1 MVRLNLR
8 DRLKKA
14 FYRLR
19 TETYE
24 EFFLEMKYDED
35 EDDPANM
42 VGSPD
47 QWEMHGDWQLDYA
60 QELGLEPDDRLL
72 DVGCGP
78 LRFGLTAID
87 YLDEGNY
94 VGFDISETAIQ
105 TAMDLLA
112 DHDLEDKRPTLFC
125 NKGYDVYF
133 NGDFQIVWAQSVLTH
148 VPPEHVE
155 AFFAMVANN
164 LGSDGRAMV
173 TFREA
178 DTIWESP
185 KGTGYQYP
193 IAWLQERLPDGL
205 TIERVDREAGHP
217 QGQDVLILGPGE
229 HADAEEREPPAT
241 DRQEPPT
248 QSSS

>member
-60 QELGLEPDDRLL
+60 RELGLEPDDRLL

-87 YLDEGNY
+87 YLETGNY
-94 VGFDISETAIQ
+94 VGFDISETAIE
-105 TAMDLLA
+105 TGMDLLA
-112 DHDLEDKRPTLFC
+112 EHDLEDKHPTLFC
-125 NKGYDVYF
+125 NKGYEVYF
-133 NGDFQIVWAQSVLTH
+133 NGGFQMVWAQSVLTH

-164 LGSDGRAMV
+164 LDAGGQAMV

-178 DTIWESP
+178 DTIRESP
-185 KGTGYQYP
+185 KGTGYRYP
-193 IAWLQERLPDGL
+193 IGWLRERLPDELG
-205 TIERVDREAGHP
+205 IDHVDRDAGHP
-217 QGQDVLILGPGE
+217 QGQDVLVLGPEEGAGRGRE
-229 HADAEEREPPAT
+229 HPPPR
-241 DRQEPPT
+241 RQEPPS
-248 QSSS
+248 QSS